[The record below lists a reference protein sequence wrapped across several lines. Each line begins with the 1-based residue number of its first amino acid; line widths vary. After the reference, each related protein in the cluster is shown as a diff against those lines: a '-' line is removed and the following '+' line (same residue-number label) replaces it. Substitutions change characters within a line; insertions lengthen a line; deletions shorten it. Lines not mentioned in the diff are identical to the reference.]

1 MNINK
6 IDQFRYLLP
15 EDHQVKKQVTI
26 KIRQAAQ
33 LIVLYD
39 DGTHFYYRAK
49 AHLKVH
55 QMLQTLFKYIDES
68 RDLNEISAP
77 ESFRED
83 PEWLLIK
90 SQLQQFIKR
99 V

>member
-55 QMLQTLFKYIDES
+55 QMLQTLFKYIVK
-68 RDLNEISAP
+68 RYQLI
-77 ESFRED
+77 
-83 PEWLLIK
+83 WLVMNSLINVDK
-90 SQLQQFIKR
+90 IK